1 MMRHVLKPLAVAV
14 AACAFCSCARTESEN
29 FNEIEDKALDIWV
42 SSNAPD
48 AEPLGDTGMYYE
60 VIEALPDGSATKVD
74 VRGRW
79 VDVEYVIRDLNGDIV
94 YNRNE
99 ETARLLGTFTK
110 YTHYIP
116 DRLYIASRQDL
127 SDIPSGIYQAI
138 TEITPG
144 ETWRVYIP
152 SRLAFASYGIQTS
165 TGYGGQQALESD
177 VPVILDSLRIA
188 EGARG
193 KGYARDT
200 FLFIDY
206 YGRYRE
212 VHTVR
217 LSVDKRNGRG
227 IAGRKGGANR

>member
-1 MMRHVLKPLAVAV
+1 MAVAV
-14 AACAFCSCARTESEN
+14 AACACCSCARTESEN

-79 VDVEYVIRDLNGDIV
+79 VDVKYVIRDLNGDIV

-138 TEITPG
+138 TESRPERRGVSISL
-144 ETWRVYIP
+144 RVWLSHRTVFRLRPDTGGSRPLNRTCRSFSTASASSISWIIP
-152 SRLAFASYGIQTS
+152 S
-165 TGYGGQQALESD
+165 
-177 VPVILDSLRIA
+177 P
-188 EGARG
+188 
-193 KGYARDT
+193 
-200 FLFIDY
+200 
-206 YGRYRE
+206 
-212 VHTVR
+212 
-217 LSVDKRNGRG
+217 
-227 IAGRKGGANR
+227 KGGKR

>member
-14 AACAFCSCARTESEN
+14 AACACCSCARTESEN

-79 VDVEYVIRDLNGDIV
+79 VDVKYVIRDLNGDIV

-127 SDIPSGIYQAI
+127 SDIPFGHL
-138 TEITPG
+138 PG
-144 ETWRVYIP
+144 HHGNHARRDVACLYP
-152 SRLAFASYGIQTS
+152 FASGFRIVRY
-165 TGYGGQQALESD
+165 SD
-177 VPVILDSLRIA
+177 FDRIR
-188 EGARG
+188 GA
-193 KGYARDT
+193 
-200 FLFIDY
+200 
-206 YGRYRE
+206 
-212 VHTVR
+212 
-217 LSVDKRNGRG
+217 
-227 IAGRKGGANR
+227 AGP

>member
-14 AACAFCSCARTESEN
+14 AACAFCSCAGTESEN

-99 ETARLLGTFTK
+99 ETARLLGTLHQIYALHPRQALYRQSAGPERYTFRASTK
-110 YTHYIP
+110 
-116 DRLYIASRQDL
+116 ASRK
-127 SDIPSGIYQAI
+127 
-138 TEITPG
+138 
-144 ETWRVYIP
+144 
-152 SRLAFASYGIQTS
+152 SRPERRGVSI
-165 TGYGGQQALESD
+165 
-177 VPVILDSLRIA
+177 SLRVWLSHRTVFRLRPDT
-188 EGARG
+188 GA
-193 KGYARDT
+193 
-200 FLFIDY
+200 
-206 YGRYRE
+206 
-212 VHTVR
+212 
-217 LSVDKRNGRG
+217 
-227 IAGRKGGANR
+227 AGP

>member
-14 AACAFCSCARTESEN
+14 AACACCSCARTESEN

-60 VIEALPDGSATKVD
+60 GNQGLA
-74 VRGRW
+74 GRKCHEGGRPGQV

-99 ETARLLGTFTK
+99 ATARLLGTFTK

-138 TEITPG
+138 YGNHARRDVACLYP
-144 ETWRVYIP
+144 
-152 SRLAFASYGIQTS
+152 FASGFRIVRY
-165 TGYGGQQALESD
+165 SD
-177 VPVILDSLRIA
+177 FDRIR
-188 EGARG
+188 GA
-193 KGYARDT
+193 
-200 FLFIDY
+200 
-206 YGRYRE
+206 
-212 VHTVR
+212 
-217 LSVDKRNGRG
+217 
-227 IAGRKGGANR
+227 AGP